1 MYPSGAAGLIVSINR
16 ILTKALVHDMHTSTI
31 MFFVIGVVCVAI
43 CFVVFQVSR
52 RTEFARYHVSRCR
65 SAGVSDDQ
73 RAITLHMSVPEEVSL
88 VSPANF
94 LLFLSQIKANSSV
107 YECNVVVISNYYYGS
122 CWTNCLQIHCYP
134 TSVLAIFLVGHLY
147 YYRSRMQICLH
158 ASVLTIGR
166 KSPRALPILQRSP
179 RNVSTYRSCQSA
191 TFGPLTFCVYP
202 LLLRQKII
210 EKTTML

>member
-94 LLFLSQIKANSSV
+94 LLFLSRIKANSFV
-107 YECNVVVISNYYYGS
+107 CECNVVVISNYYES
-122 CWTNCLQIHCYP
+122 SWTKCLQMHCCP
-134 TSVLAIFLVGHLY
+134 TSGNI
-147 YYRSRMQICLH
+147 YRRAYNIYTDSYQYTSLFPF
-158 ASVLTIGR
+158 
-166 KSPRALPILQRSP
+166 PRVQYC
-179 RNVSTYRSCQSA
+179 T
-191 TFGPLTFCVYP
+191 
-202 LLLRQKII
+202 
-210 EKTTML
+210 